1 MLSFVGDVAPMA
13 WTAWTAFEC
22 DGRSLEYAALAT
34 ESKTRPKGWPA
45 NKPSPAPWEPI
56 VLVMVRKPTAK
67 TGPAM
72 VYPEGTVVT
81 VEHAVETA
89 RRFWADL
96 G

>member
-1 MLSFVGDVAPMA
+1 MLSFVGDVAP
-13 WTAWTAFEC
+13 TAWTAFER
-22 DGRSLEYAALAT
+22 DGRSLEYVAVAT
-34 ESKTRPKGWPA
+34 KSKTRPQGWPA

-56 VLVMVRKPTAK
+56 VLVIVRKPTAK

-81 VEHAVETA
+81 VEHAIETA
-89 RRFWADL
+89 RRFWAEL